1 MSDQPKQT
9 RLGYRLRESLKSY
22 KGTGDV
28 VKDDAFRGKVNR
40 AANALDV
47 AVFSLGRKGDGIRS
61 LRSYREA
68 AKLYEVVTGKPYVA

>member
-9 RLGYRLRESLKSY
+9 RLGYRLREALKSY

-28 VKDDAFRGKVNR
+28 VKDDAFKGKVNR

-47 AVFSLGRKGDGIRS
+47 AVFSLGRKGDGIKS
-61 LRSYREA
+61 LRAYREA
-68 AKLYEVVTGKPYVA
+68 SRLFELTTGKPYVA